1 MTCLMCATPV
11 AAQAD
16 DPVDHGAAIGQL
28 SAQQQARFGEVLG
41 LAQVNFE
48 QGDFE
53 RAITQLTE
61 AYAIYPLPRI
71 LYKLAEAQ
79 ERAGQLEDALVHY
92 QLYLDSGDVAED
104 RARIQGLIANLDR
117 RLNEPATLVLTSTPQ
132 GALVYIN
139 DQTEPVGA
147 TPLRYPLQPG
157 SYIVRLE
164 SRDYEPNTFTL
175 DARYGAEL
183 VLDKKLEEKPPDIKT
198 EPIKEPAPV
207 KVTPPMTSLARPMGI
222 ASAGLGVASGALL
235 LMARAQ
241 ATTLDDAYTS
251 RSTSTRPG
259 DLDALTSRHNTL
271 VVSAW
276 VLGAL
281 SLAGSSWSVIRWK
294 KERSTHITLDANP
307 KGAALNMELTF

>member
-1 MTCLMCATPV
+1 MCATPA
-11 AAQAD
+11 AAQAG

-28 SAQQQARFGEVLG
+28 SEQQRARFGEVLG

-61 AYAIYPLPRI
+61 AYTIYPLPRI

-79 ERAGQLEDALVHY
+79 ERAGKLEDARSNY
-92 QLYLDSGDVAED
+92 QLYLSSGDVTED

-147 TPLRYPLQPG
+147 TPLRYPLKPG
-157 SYIVRLE
+157 TYTIRLE
-164 SRDYEPNTFTL
+164 ARDHEPNTFTL

-183 VLDKKLEEKPPDIKT
+183 VLDKKLEEKP
-198 EPIKEPAPV
+198 IKESVPV
-207 KVTPPMTSLARPMGI
+207 KVTPLARPVGL

-241 ATTLDDAYTS
+241 ATTLDDSYTS

-259 DLDALTSRHNTL
+259 DLDTLTSRHNTL

-294 KERSTHITLDANP
+294 QERSTHITLEANP
-307 KGAALNMELTF
+307 KGAAFNMELTF